1 MHGLGGLG
9 FGMFYQGRTES
20 RDVMQDYSVCH
31 SSKKL
36 LFPHVSIKLV
46 PNTRINS
53 SKFKI

>member
-31 SSKKL
+31 SSKKMI
-36 LFPHVSIKLV
+36 VS
-46 PNTRINS
+46 TC
-53 SKFKI
+53 FYKISV